1 MNDSIASRFY
11 EKSRIDR
18 LRIKI
23 KMLGIN
29 YDPYILMSGKV
40 ILSVL
45 LFLVLLI
52 NRCGII
58 VPVIVAILFYFII
71 GFLFID
77 LRIYFRMRRLEKDAV
92 DFIPLL
98 LLSMENGRNIRSA
111 IEVSCETI
119 NNELSREFRRTL
131 EDVKVGRSLDEA
143 LKELGE
149 RIPSNYIN
157 NIILSLEEANKLGVS
172 VTDSINRQLTLIKEN
187 RTNYEKRILKGIPL
201 HLAILCIL
209 CFTAMVT
216 VLVIFNR

>member
-11 EKSRIDR
+11 EKNRIDR
-18 LRIKI
+18 LKIKI

-29 YDPYILMSGKV
+29 YDPYILLSSKV

-52 NRCGII
+52 NTCGII

-77 LRIYFRMRRLEKDAV
+77 LRIYLRMRRLEKDAV
-92 DFIPLL
+92 DYVPLL

-119 NNELSREFRRTL
+119 NNELSREF
-131 EDVKVGRSLDEA
+131 
-143 LKELGE
+143 
-149 RIPSNYIN
+149 
-157 NIILSLEEANKLGVS
+157 
-172 VTDSINRQLTLIKEN
+172 
-187 RTNYEKRILKGIPL
+187 KRCK
-201 HLAILCIL
+201 
-209 CFTAMVT
+209 
-216 VLVIFNR
+216 

>member
-11 EKSRIDR
+11 EKNRIER
-18 LRIKI
+18 LKIKI
-23 KMLGIN
+23 KMCGIN
-29 YDPYILMSGKV
+29 YDPYILLSSKV

-52 NRCGII
+52 NKCGII

-77 LRIYFRMRRLEKDAV
+77 LRIYLRMRRLEKDAV
-92 DFIPLL
+92 DYVPLL

-119 NNELSREFRRTL
+119 NNELSREFKRAL

-172 VTDSINRQLTLIKEN
+172 VTDSINRQLSLINEN

-216 VLVIFNR
+216 VLVVFNR